1 MIGLRES
8 VLAAALISGIAA
20 GGWILWLKS
29 QLSIERLA
37 AEGLAEHLDIAQA
50 NARDNLATANAL
62 KATLEREREDQAK
75 LLKLQGELRTGL
87 ANRERLIEDL
97 KHENDELRQW
107 ADRPLP
113 DAARRLRERPA
124 ITGADAYRQW
134 LSSSGALPTAGD
146 KPGEERPVAH

>member
-1 MIGLRES
+1 MDLRTGLLTA
-8 VLAAALISGIAA
+8 VLLAGFGAWGWSQKSLLDSEKGIS
-20 GGWILWLKS
+20 K
-29 QLSIERLA
+29 
-37 AEGLAEHLDIAQA
+37 GLAEQLDTAKA
-50 NARDNLATANAL
+50 DARDNLATANTL
-62 KATLEREREDQAK
+62 KATLEREREDRAK

-107 ADRPLP
+107 ADQPLP

-134 LSSSGALPTAGD
+134 LSSGGALPTAGD
-146 KPGEERPVAH
+146 KPGKERPAAH

>member
-1 MIGLRES
+1 MNLRAGIQ
-8 VLAAALISGIAA
+8 AAALLAFAA
-20 GGWILWLKS
+20 LGLWGWS
-29 QLSIERLA
+29 QKTLLNSERETSKDL
-37 AEGLAEHLDIAQA
+37 GRQLDTTQTD
-50 NARDNLATANAL
+50 ARNNLAMANTL

-75 LLKLQGELRTGL
+75 RLKLRDELRTGL

-113 DAARRLRERPA
+113 DAARRLRQRPA

-134 LSSSGALPTAGD
+134 LSGSGAV
-146 KPGEERPVAH
+146 PVAGYGADKERAVAQ

>member
-1 MIGLRES
+1 MDLRTGLLTA
-8 VLAAALISGIAA
+8 VLLASLGAW
-20 GGWILWLKS
+20 GWSQKS
-29 QLSIERLA
+29 LLDSEKKTS
-37 AEGLAEHLDIAQA
+37 EGLAEQLDTAKA
-50 NARDNLATANAL
+50 DARDNLATANAL

-75 LLKLQGELRTGL
+75 LLKLQSELRTGL

-107 ADRPLP
+107 ADQPLP

-134 LSSSGALPTAGD
+134 LSSGGALPTASD
-146 KPGEERPVAH
+146 KPGKERPVAH

>member
-1 MIGLRES
+1 MDLRTGL
-8 VLAAALISGIAA
+8 LIAALLASFGAW
-20 GGWILWLKS
+20 GWWQKS
-29 QLSIERLA
+29 LLDSEKKTS
-37 AEGLAEHLDIAQA
+37 EGLAEQLGTAKA
-50 NARDNLATANAL
+50 NARDNLAIANAL
-62 KATLEREREDQAK
+62 KATLEREREDRAK

-107 ADRPLP
+107 ADQPLP

-134 LSSSGALPTAGD
+134 MSGSGALPTASD
-146 KPGEERPVAH
+146 KPDQERPVAH

>member
-1 MIGLRES
+1 M
-8 VLAAALISGIAA
+8 SGPRRCA
-20 GGWILWLKS
+20 WSQKS
-29 QLSIERLA
+29 QLDSEKNISK
-37 AEGLAEHLDIAQA
+37 GLAGQLDTAKA

-107 ADRPLP
+107 ADQPLP

-134 LSSSGALPTAGD
+134 MSGSGALPIASD
-146 KPGEERPVAH
+146 KPGQERPVAH